1 MVAPSNSTHS
11 CNAEDLI
18 LPPSPPRSSRD
29 TSLDLSHQEE
39 PDSKDPTQRQDVPKD
54 DEDSDEKR
62 KKKTTSKNNSDSAVV
77 DTAMLE
83 RVSAEIEGMR
93 QFQAMQRRHGND
105 ISNNNNNNN
114 NSSRKR
120 PCTFRKFPPACLT
133 VLQHLPGNDRCVDC
147 GACGPQWASVS
158 LGVLLCLNCSGY
170 HRSLG
175 VQVSCVRSIT
185 MDEWSVTD
193 ILRMMEG
200 GNGQLA
206 TFFARHQLCRSS
218 TKAVTTKTTSSSSRI
233 HRDNVT
239 EGDIEPGQPC
249 FIDSNSNCTL
259 DNYSSDIVPTKGE
272 TCGAQAN
279 RNCNTETRVWTDP
292 DDVTAAAA
300 SPD

>member
-239 EGDIEPGQPC
+239 EVRYRTRAALFYRQQLKLHVGQLLERHRPYQGR
-249 FIDSNSNCTL
+249 DLRRTGKPELQHRNSCL
-259 DNYSSDIVPTKGE
+259 D
-272 TCGAQAN
+272 
-279 RNCNTETRVWTDP
+279 
-292 DDVTAAAA
+292 
-300 SPD
+300 